1 MVEVAA
7 IKRKGNIIPEFN
19 HLKNLIFLLI
29 TLGIALI
36 ISYLKINN
44 LIKGVN
50 DLFIFI
56 YYLSLAIFNIKF
68 LPRKR
73 LEFTFFFL
81 RYF

>member
-36 ISYLKINN
+36 ISYLKVNK

-56 YYLSLAIFNIKF
+56 YDLSLAIFNIRF
-68 LPRKR
+68 FPRKR
-73 LEFTFFFL
+73 LQFILFF
-81 RYF
+81 